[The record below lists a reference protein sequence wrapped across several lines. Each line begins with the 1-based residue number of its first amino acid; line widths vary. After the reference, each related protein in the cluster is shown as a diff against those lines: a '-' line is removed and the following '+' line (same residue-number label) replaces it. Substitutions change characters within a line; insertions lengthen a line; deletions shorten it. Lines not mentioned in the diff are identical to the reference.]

1 MHGRDKS
8 LEEEIILDLSK
19 SKQVKARL
27 LRTDFKARLQHFEA
41 ALSKPLARPL
51 HSLLSPFT
59 SISEEFLP

>member
-27 LRTDFKARLQHFEA
+27 LRTDFKARLQHFETGCPVETFGPA
-41 ALSKPLARPL
+41 PALL
-51 HSLLSPFT
+51 PFT
-59 SISEEFLP
+59 FHLY